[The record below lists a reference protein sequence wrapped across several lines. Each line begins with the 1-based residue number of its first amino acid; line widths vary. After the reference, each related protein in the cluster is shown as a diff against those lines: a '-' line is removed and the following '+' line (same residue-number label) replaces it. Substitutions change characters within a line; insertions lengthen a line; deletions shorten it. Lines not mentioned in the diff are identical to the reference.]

1 MPISPV
7 ETNAAPAAIG
17 PYSQAVRTGDTLYC
31 SGQIAL
37 DKETGELIPGGI
49 EEQTRQVMQNLQ
61 QVLAAAGCGFEAVV
75 KMTIYLADMADFA
88 RVNQVY
94 GEFLAPPTPARAA
107 VQVAALPKNARIEID
122 AVAYLGS

>member
-1 MPISPV
+1 MPISAV
-7 ETNAAPAAIG
+7 ETDAAPAAIG

-37 DKETGELIPGGI
+37 DKETGELISGGI

-61 QVLAAAGCGFEAVV
+61 QILAAAGCGFEAVV
-75 KMTIYLADMADFA
+75 KMTIYLADMADFS

-94 GEFLAPPTPARAA
+94 GEFLAPPAPARAA

-122 AVAYLGS
+122 AVAYLGP

>member
-1 MPISPV
+1 MPISAV
-7 ETNAAPAAIG
+7 ETDAAPAAIG
-17 PYSQAVRTGDTLYC
+17 PYAQAVRAGDTLYC

-37 DKETGELIPGGI
+37 DKETGELISGGI

-61 QVLAAAGCGFEAVV
+61 QILAAAGCGFEAVV
-75 KMTIYLADMADFA
+75 KMTIYLADMADFS

-94 GEFLAPPTPARAA
+94 GEFLAPPAPARAA